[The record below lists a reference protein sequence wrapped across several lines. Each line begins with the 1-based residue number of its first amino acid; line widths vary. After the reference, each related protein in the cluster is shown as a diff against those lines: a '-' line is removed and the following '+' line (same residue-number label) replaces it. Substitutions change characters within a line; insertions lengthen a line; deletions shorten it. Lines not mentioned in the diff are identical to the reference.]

1 MDTNIRITVADGVAE
16 IEIFRREVKNAL
28 NAATYDAVTKALAKA
43 DQDPTT
49 RVILIR
55 GQEDLFCSG
64 NDLGDFLD
72 PQGQGTRPALAL
84 MDAVHALRK
93 PLIAAVGGP
102 AIGLGT
108 TLLYHSDIVY
118 ATPDARFGMPFVP
131 LGVCPEFGTSLLA
144 PLFSGHR
151 FASEAV
157 LFGETFDVH
166 RACEMGIVNQV
177 IDNAKLI
184 PFARQRAMKL
194 ASLPSEAVINAK
206 AMLKERIYAG
216 MHGLFRQELHQFDA
230 MLARPETQA
239 GIKAFLERRRPA
251 AASS

>member
-1 MDTNIRITVADGVAE
+1 MNTNIRITVADGVAE
-16 IEIFRREVKNAL
+16 IELFRREVKNAL
-28 NAATYDAVTKALAKA
+28 NAATYDAVTKALLKA
-43 DQDPTT
+43 DLDPGT
-49 RVILIR
+49 RVVMIR

-64 NDLGDFLD
+64 NDLGEFLD

-84 MDAVHALRK
+84 MDAVQALRK
-93 PLIAAVGGP
+93 PLIAAVGGA

-108 TLLYHSDIVY
+108 TILYHSDIVY

-151 FASEAV
+151 LASEAV

-166 RACEMGIVNQV
+166 RAREMGIVNQV
-177 IDNAKLI
+177 VENANLI

-194 ASLPSEAVINAK
+194 ASLPSETVINAK
-206 AMLKERIYAG
+206 AMLKERLYAS
-216 MHGLFRQELHQFDA
+216 MHGLFRQELRQFDA
-230 MLARPETQA
+230 MLTRSETQA
-239 GIKAFLERRRPA
+239 GIKAFLERRRAAPA
-251 AASS
+251 NN